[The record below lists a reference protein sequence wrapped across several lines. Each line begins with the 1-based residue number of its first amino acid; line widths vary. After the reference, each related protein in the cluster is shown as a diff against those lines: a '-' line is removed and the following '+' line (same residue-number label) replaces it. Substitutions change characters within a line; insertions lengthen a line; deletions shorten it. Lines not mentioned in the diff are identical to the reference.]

1 MRFISRSPVFLVLF
15 LDLQNIAASLAQE
28 SILVQS
34 DMSLYSGGN
43 FLVWTQNAM
52 TASYVTHSELAAA
65 LRWQMEMGVDV
76 ALVDSPAPQAE
87 LQTTSLKVG
96 VQQQNKPPAAGPL
109 SAAAAPSD
117 DILPVLF
124 SSQTP
129 GSDLAAVKT
138 LDALRNAMA
147 GFDGCAL
154 KKTASN
160 LVFADGNPEA
170 KIMIIG
176 EAPGGDEDRMGLPFV
191 GAAGQLLDK
200 MLAAIGL
207 DRQHVYITN
216 ILPWRPPGNR
226 TPSSEEV
233 ALMWPFLR
241 RHIQLKAP
249 KVIFALGGSS
259 AKLLLNTTTGILKL
273 RGQVQEIDFGD
284 AGQANVIP
292 VLPSLHPAYLLRAP
306 KMKQQAFHDLLA
318 LKSMCRG

>member
-1 MRFISRSPVFLVLF
+1 MRFISRSLVFLVLF
-15 LDLQNIAASLAQE
+15 PDLQNIVASLARE

-34 DMSLYSGGN
+34 DMSLYSSSN

-65 LRWQMEMGVDV
+65 LRWQMEMGVD
-76 ALVDSPAPQAE
+76 AAIVDSPAPQGG
-87 LQTTSLKVG
+87 LRTTAFKVG
-96 VQQQNKPPAAGPL
+96 VQKQNEPPAASPL

-124 SSQTP
+124 SAQTLD
-129 GSDLAAVKT
+129 SDLASVKT

-259 AKLLLNTTTGILKL
+259 AKLLLNTSTGILKL
-273 RGQVQEIDFGD
+273 RGEVQEIDFGD

-306 KMKQQAFHDLLA
+306 KMKQQTFHDLLA

>member
-1 MRFISRSPVFLVLF
+1 
-15 LDLQNIAASLAQE
+15 
-28 SILVQS
+28 
-34 DMSLYSGGN
+34 
-43 FLVWTQNAM
+43 M

-87 LQTTSLKVG
+87 MQTTSLKVG
-96 VQQQNKPPAAGPL
+96 VQQQNKPPVAGPL

-117 DILPVLF
+117 DKPVLF
-124 SSQTP
+124 SAQTL
-129 GSDLAAVKT
+129 GSDLAVLKT

-226 TPSSEEV
+226 TPSTEEV

-259 AKLLLNTTTGILKL
+259 AKLLLNTKTGILKL
-273 RGQVQEIDFGD
+273 RGQVKEIDFGD

-306 KMKQQAFHDLLA
+306 KMKKQAFHDLLV

>member
-1 MRFISRSPVFLVLF
+1 
-15 LDLQNIAASLAQE
+15 
-28 SILVQS
+28 
-34 DMSLYSGGN
+34 
-43 FLVWTQNAM
+43 M

-65 LRWQMEMGVDV
+65 LRWQMEMGVDT

-87 LQTTSLKVG
+87 LQTTSFKVG
-96 VQQQNKPPAAGPL
+96 SQQQNKPPAAGPL

-117 DILPVLF
+117 DILPILF
-124 SSQTP
+124 SAQTL

-147 GFDGCAL
+147 SFDGCAL

-284 AGQANVIP
+284 AGQANLIP

-318 LKSMCRG
+318 LKSMCKG